1 MHVLVIEDDREHAQ
15 FIEKVLAEA
24 GHSVETV
31 DDGAGGLS
39 RAREDQFDALVVDRM
54 LPEKP
59 GLQLVEEFR
68 HGLGTT
74 PALFLSALSDVH
86 YRVEGLKV
94 GPGDYLA

>member
-24 GHSVETV
+24 RHSVETV

-59 GLQLVEEFR
+59 GLHCRPL
-68 HGLGTT
+68 L
-74 PALFLSALSDVH
+74 PD
-86 YRVEGLKV
+86 LKIAR
-94 GPGDYLA
+94 PDPLPNRTWSRP